1 MLIVQN
7 TIVSEDVVDCCFCC
21 DLAQCKGCCCVEGD
35 FGAPLL
41 EEEIPILKQI
51 LSQVRP
57 YMTEEGRRVVDNEGV
72 SSLDN
77 AADPCTP
84 LVDNRE
90 CAYVAWGSDGTAYC
104 AIEQAYRD
112 GCIDFPK
119 PVSCHLYP
127 IRVDDFGEFTA
138 VNYHE
143 WDVCSCARIKGKETG
158 IPLYRYLEQPLI
170 RRFGQSW
177 YDELLE
183 QIAGMRH

>member
-7 TIVSEDVVDCCFCC
+7 AIVSEDVVDRCFCC

-41 EEEIPILKQI
+41 EEEIPILEQI

-104 AIEQAYRD
+104 AIEQAYRN
-112 GCIDFPK
+112 GCIAFPK

>member
-1 MLIVQN
+1 
-7 TIVSEDVVDCCFCC
+7 
-21 DLAQCKGCCCVEGD
+21 
-35 FGAPLL
+35 L
-41 EEEIPILKQI
+41 EEEIPILEQI

-104 AIEQAYRD
+104 AIEQAYRN
-112 GCIDFPK
+112 GCIAFPK

>member
-7 TIVSEDVVDCCFCC
+7 AIVSEDVVDRCFCC
-21 DLAQCKGCCCVEGD
+21 DLAQSKGCCCVEGD

-41 EEEIPILKQI
+41 EEEIPILEQI

-104 AIEQAYRD
+104 AIEQAYRN
-112 GCIDFPK
+112 GCIAFPK

-183 QIAGMRH
+183 QIAGKRH